1 MEVSTLYVLRNES
14 VLQSI
19 GRLVMFVGVIGVIG
33 VIGVLVRAE
42 RLVSS

>member
-1 MEVSTLYVLRNES
+1 MSTLYVLRNES

-19 GRLVMFVGVIGVIG
+19 GRLVMFVDTIGVIA
-33 VIGVLVRAE
+33 VLVRAE